1 MKPAAKQTEKNIQKV
16 ADTVLAR
23 MQPCQEGMHFLI
35 TDLEKPKPK
44 PLLSNNIFYFI
55 LIAIVLAYEFQ
66 SFTDF

>member
-1 MKPAAKQTEKNIQKV
+1 MKPAAKQTENIQKV

-55 LIAIVLAYEFQ
+55 LIATVLAYEFQ

>member
-1 MKPAAKQTEKNIQKV
+1 MKPAAKQTENIQKV

-23 MQPCQEGMHFLI
+23 MQPCQEGMHFLV

-44 PLLSNNIFYFI
+44 PLLANNIFYFI

>member
-1 MKPAAKQTEKNIQKV
+1 MKPAAKQTENIQKV

-23 MQPCQEGMHFLI
+23 MQPCQEGMHFLV

-44 PLLSNNIFYFI
+44 PLLANNIFYFI
-55 LIAIVLAYEFQ
+55 LIATVLAYEFQ

>member
-1 MKPAAKQTEKNIQKV
+1 MKPAAKQTENIQKV